1 MTVLAADSAD
11 IPKPSLEKLC
21 TGFVFLN
28 ARFQVQSVHSSAKT
42 SLTHLLPAPSS
53 CLLITHISPQTI
65 SFLASNFPKTR
76 PPPRRWPPPA
86 RAITKISPPTAT
98 AKSRS
103 NGLAGEISSMPPE
116 NLGREASAS
125 LGRRDREGGKMEKL
139 LLVDDPGCFDN
150 S

>member
-76 PPPRRWPPPA
+76 PPPRRWPPPRQGDHEDQPA
-86 RAITKISPPTAT
+86 H
-98 AKSRS
+98 
-103 NGLAGEISSMPPE
+103 GHGEEP
-116 NLGREASAS
+116 LQRT
-125 LGRRDREGGKMEKL
+125 GRRDLVHAAGEPRPRGFGFAWQKGSRRWEDGEVASGG
-139 LLVDDPGCFDN
+139 
-150 S
+150 